1 MPFSWHSKG
10 TDDNEVSKQ
19 EDQLNTTKA
28 NSSDIWVKDNVE
40 ILHSVVQA
48 AKNSSQWW
56 ISLGYN
62 ENYCEL

>member
-10 TDDNEVSKQ
+10 TDDNEASKQ

-48 AKNSSQWW
+48 AKNSS
-56 ISLGYN
+56 
-62 ENYCEL
+62 